1 MFRRVL
7 PPLLLGTALAS
18 ACAETNEAPR
28 VAIQT
33 NLALPKGVLDRVTK
47 LSLTVLEGSVTC
59 DEAAGQT
66 TLPGGPTAATE
77 VAKRD
82 LATTGCAAGVT
93 FCGDITIE
101 KSDALRVFSAVAKGP
116 DDATLAI
123 GCAQAKVDRDALPLA
138 IKMFRYLAPPDC
150 SDAIIQPTEQCAPG
164 GSAICDA
171 TCQTKELL
179 LSVGSTQ
186 TGTQTGVAGDKTDPY
201 LLWPAG
207 PATGTTGRFFAFYT
221 DKAVTGS
228 GNVEVSLR
236 AMTADLSPIS
246 AGESPALAAGSIYL
260 PNGPT
265 FPAPPAPFAQSAP
278 SAAFLNGKYYVVFQ
292 DDTRTVQTGQDIHLR
307 SMDGALVAEQ
317 GATPLGINGGPAGTG
332 GTSGAGEAAIQ
343 GGPSV
348 AAGPRDRLFIAWEDT
363 GQGKIAGRTLS
374 PPSTL
379 GNQNDLS
386 TGNGN
391 KGVSVAA
398 TTTGWVAVWQ
408 SGTGIKL
415 RVVNEDGTPQGSEQT
430 VNEGGTATERPRVAS
445 LSDGRFAVTW
455 SAGGDVFVQRYDTK
469 GAKIAGDQASPVN
482 DVVKDGDQTT
492 PSIAGTSSV
501 SGSYVVAWLD
511 VGSKHVRARM
521 LGGSTG
527 FLFNNVNG
535 QSSEF
540 QASRTEGRTRA
551 NPAVAAGGSGPFV
564 AIGWEDKSAM
574 GAGIVARRFPLP
586 TE

>member
-7 PPLLLGTALAS
+7 SLGLLGAVAAS

-33 NLALPKGVLDRVTK
+33 NLALPKGVLDRVAK

-59 DEAAGQT
+59 DAAAGQT
-66 TLPGGPTAATE
+66 TLPDGPTAAKE

-82 LATTGCAAGVT
+82 LATTGCAAGVK

-101 KSDALRVFSAVAKGP
+101 KSDALRVFSAVAKGS
-116 DDATLAI
+116 DDGTLAI
-123 GCAQAKVDRDALPLA
+123 GCAQAKVDQDALPVA
-138 IKMFRYLAPPDC
+138 IKMFRYLAPADC
-150 SDAIIQPTEQCAPG
+150 SDAILQPTEQCTPG
-164 GSAICDA
+164 GTAVCDK
-171 TCQTKELL
+171 TCQTIELL
-179 LSVGSTQ
+179 LSQGSTQ
-186 TGTQTGVAGDKTDPY
+186 NGTQTGVAGDKTDPY

-207 PATGTTGRFFAFYT
+207 PATGTQGRFFAFYT

-236 AMTADLSPIS
+236 AMTADLSPIG

-292 DDTRTVQTGQDIHLR
+292 DDTRTTQTGQDIHLR

-343 GGPSV
+343 GAPSI
-348 AAGPRDRLFIAWEDT
+348 AAGPQGRLFIAWEDAS
-363 GQGKIAGRTLS
+363 QGKIAGRTLS

-430 VNEGGTATERPRVAS
+430 VNEGGSATERPRVAS
-445 LSDGRFAVTW
+445 LPDGRFAVTW

-469 GAKIAGDQASPVN
+469 GAKVAGDQASPVN
-482 DVVKDGDQTT
+482 DVVKDGDQVT
-492 PSIAGTSSV
+492 PSIASTSAA

-511 VGSKHVRARM
+511 VGTSHVRGRM
-521 LGGSTG
+521 LGGSAG
-527 FLFNNVNG
+527 FLFNNVDG

-540 QASRTEGRTRA
+540 QVSRIEGRTRA
-551 NPAVAAGGSGPFV
+551 NPSVASGGSGPFV
-564 AIGWEDKSAM
+564 AIGWEDKSAT